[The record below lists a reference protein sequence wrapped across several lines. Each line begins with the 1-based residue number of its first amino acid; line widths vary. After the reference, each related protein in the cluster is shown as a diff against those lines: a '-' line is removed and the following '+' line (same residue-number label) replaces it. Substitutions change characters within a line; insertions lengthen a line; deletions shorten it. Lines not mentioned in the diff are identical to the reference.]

1 MAYNKQD
8 FEKDQILTADH
19 LNNMENGIVV
29 NERYH
34 GLKYKKISLLGDSIT
49 TFQGW
54 IPSGYAVFY
63 PKNYLNDV
71 EQTWWKQL
79 INVTGMELV
88 KNCAWSGSKITGNAA
103 STTSAA
109 AGCSDK
115 RIADLAD
122 GDKVPDI
129 IIILI
134 SINDFRDDTPL
145 GTWDGSILPSNT
157 SSVGTISEA
166 YALMVSKILKTYP
179 HAEVFCGTV
188 LETPG
193 NSYDSNG
200 SNQFPTDFGTPG
212 QDGYT
217 RVHDYNE
224 TIRKVARAFGVN
236 VLEMHQCGINYFNGS
251 YYLGDGLHPN
261 AAGAK
266 LMARKALSELE
277 SKSRYVHLLEGEVIK
292 EPIPEPEV
300 GTWYVDVA
308 GQSSLNS
315 ASVPSAASFAYTDNT
330 LNAAYAGKPIN
341 VLRLAVNT
349 AGTLSYG
356 KVSVSE
362 YTQLGT
368 ITLANPS
375 KDLQIYEISE
385 ITLAEGERIWFQG
398 SSDTGKFCYQDAS
411 STVGNFA
418 ANIKAAGATGTANA
432 KNLSVD
438 IGYFTEEEFD
448 IYQEWLDQ
456 Q

>member
-1 MAYNKQD
+1 MAYNKQN
-8 FEKDQILTADH
+8 FTSGQVLNAEH
-19 LNNMENGIVV
+19 LNNMEKGIVT

-34 GLKYKKISLLGDSIT
+34 GLKYKKISFLGDSIT

-63 PKNYLNDV
+63 PKPFLNDV

-88 KNCAWSGSKITGNAA
+88 KNCAWSGSRLTGNAA
-103 STTSAA
+103 STTSAS
-109 AGCSDK
+109 AGCSNK

-122 GDKVPDI
+122 GDRIPDI

-134 SINDFRDDTPL
+134 SINDFNADTPL
-145 GTWDGSILPSNT
+145 GTWDGGVLPEDSTNVT
-157 SSVGTISEA
+157 TICEG
-166 YALMVSKILKTYP
+166 YALMLSKIMKAYP
-179 HAEVFCGTV
+179 SAEVFCGTV
-188 LETPG
+188 LEAPAYGTYDNTP
-193 NSYDSNG
+193 NV
-200 SNQFPTDFGTPG
+200 FPTDFGSG
-212 QDGYT
+212 DGYT
-217 RVHDYNE
+217 TVHDYNNA
-224 TIRKVARAFGVN
+224 IRNIALAFGAN
-236 VLEMHQCGINYFNGS
+236 VLEMHSCGITYFNHKI
-251 YYLGDGLHPN
+251 YMGDGLHPN

-266 LMARKALSELE
+266 LMTKKALAELE

-308 GQSSLNS
+308 GKSSLNA
-315 ASVPSAASFAYTDNT
+315 ASVPTAASFAYADNT
-330 LNAAYAGKPIN
+330 LNAAYVGKPIN
-341 VLRLAVNT
+341 ALRMAVHT

-356 KVSVSE
+356 KVSASE

-375 KDLQIYEISE
+375 KELQIYEIPE

-398 SSDTGKFCYQDAS
+398 SSDTGKFCYQDS
-411 STVGNFA
+411 SSAVGNFA
-418 ANIKAAGATGTANA
+418 TNIKAAGATGSANT